1 MRNSFL
7 ITGLATTA
15 LLLAACS
22 PSTLE
27 EPADTSPQ
35 TSPTTAPVQDAPS
48 VVVTTT
54 VLGSVVGDI
63 LRCALGD
70 DSSLTVLMPIG
81 ADPHDF
87 QASSAQVALMA
98 DADLVVVNGLGLEE
112 GVLDAV
118 ENIEADGVTVLEIAS
133 LVDPLPF
140 GQEDDS
146 DHDHDHHD
154 HSDEEKTEDEDH
166 AGHDHGEFDPHFWFD
181 MERMAL
187 AAELVGGALA
197 ASSDADFVSCAG
209 SVAEDIRMAE
219 ALVSD
224 ALSSVPVAN
233 RVLVTDHD
241 ALGYLATRY
250 DYEVVGVVIP
260 GGSTLGDPNSQEL
273 AQLVAT
279 MEREQVRAIFGD
291 TSASSD
297 LLATLSEEV
306 GGDVQIVELFVGS
319 LGGPDSGAE
328 TYIEM
333 MTTNATRIAAAL
345 AD

>member
-7 ITGLATTA
+7 IASFATTA
-15 LLLAACS
+15 LVLAACS
-22 PSTLE
+22 PSTIE

-35 TSPTTAPVQDAPS
+35 TSPTAAPAQDAPS

-70 DSSLTVLMPIG
+70 DSSLTVLIPIG

-112 GVLDAV
+112 GVLDVV

-133 LVDPLPF
+133 LVDPLAF
-140 GQEDDS
+140 GQEDDI
-146 DHDHDHHD
+146 DHDHHD
-154 HSDEEKTEDEDH
+154 HSEEEETEDADH

-187 AAELVGGALA
+187 AAELVGDALA
-197 ASSDADFVSCAG
+197 AGSDVDFVSCAD
-209 SVAEDIRMAE
+209 SVAEDIRIAE
-219 ALVSD
+219 VLVSD
-224 ALSSVPVAN
+224 ALSSVPDAD

-279 MEREQVRAIFGD
+279 IEREQVPAIFGD